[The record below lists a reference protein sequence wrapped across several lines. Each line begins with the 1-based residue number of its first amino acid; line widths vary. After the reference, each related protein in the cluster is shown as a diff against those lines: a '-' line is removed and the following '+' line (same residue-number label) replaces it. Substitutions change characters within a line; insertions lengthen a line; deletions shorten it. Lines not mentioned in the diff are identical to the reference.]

1 MVIIID
7 LHDVLGLEDLD
18 GDSVDLCDDDPALST
33 TAGEVKHPTTFGHQ
47 AGLQWVD
54 LGGWGFKIRMT
65 IWIKLMTTR

>member
-7 LHDVLGLEDLD
+7 LHDVLELEDLD

-54 LGGWGFKIRMT
+54 LVDGDSRSG
-65 IWIKLMTTR
+65 